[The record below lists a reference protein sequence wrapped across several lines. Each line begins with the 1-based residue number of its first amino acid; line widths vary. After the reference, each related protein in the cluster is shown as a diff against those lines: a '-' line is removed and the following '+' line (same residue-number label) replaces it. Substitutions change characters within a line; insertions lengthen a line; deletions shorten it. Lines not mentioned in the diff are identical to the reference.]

1 MSITKQATSGV
12 KWTSIS
18 TVCKAVL
25 QLAQLSVVAHYMTA
39 EALGIYALVQVCLA
53 FCQIFMDMGI
63 GNAIIH
69 QQNTSHK
76 HLSELFIINLAI
88 AALLSVSVYLA
99 APLLAL
105 FFEQSALTKYI
116 QLVSIVFVVFAF
128 SRIHLAQLQKQLAFS
143 SIAKVELSSAVVGF
157 SLVVGLTL
165 NDYGVEA
172 LIYGYISAALF
183 QTVLFWLVSEFRP
196 SVCMPK
202 SWSELKKYLS
212 FGAYQ
217 TGDSTVNYFNSQF
230 DLILVGKLLGA
241 EVLGGYALARQF
253 CFRPAMVINPVLTRV
268 AFPVMAKL
276 QSSDKL
282 TSVYCKLSNM
292 LAMLN
297 FPLYVALAVLAEPI
311 VHIVFGE
318 KWLHIVPMFQLMA
331 IWCLVRSVM
340 NPVGSLLMAVGKVK
354 LAFKWNSFL
363 LLLIPG
369 SIYIGSTFG
378 IYGVACALVLLQIC
392 LLPGHWYFL
401 LNKSI
406 GISAKDFFKSL
417 ALPLIAAII
426 SGFLAWMVAIE
437 LTDFVFFIKLT
448 IGLIIGG
455 ISYVLC
461 AYKLNPLFRNL
472 LKGNFSL
479 E

>member
-1 MSITKQATSGV
+1 
-12 KWTSIS
+12 
-18 TVCKAVL
+18 
-25 QLAQLSVVAHYMTA
+25 
-39 EALGIYALVQVCLA
+39 
-53 FCQIFMDMGI
+53 
-63 GNAIIH
+63 
-69 QQNTSHK
+69 
-76 HLSELFIINLAI
+76 
-88 AALLSVSVYLA
+88 
-99 APLLAL
+99 
-105 FFEQSALTKYI
+105 
-116 QLVSIVFVVFAF
+116 
-128 SRIHLAQLQKQLAFS
+128 
-143 SIAKVELSSAVVGF
+143 
-157 SLVVGLTL
+157 
-165 NDYGVEA
+165 
-172 LIYGYISAALF
+172 
-183 QTVLFWLVSEFRP
+183 
-196 SVCMPK
+196 
-202 SWSELKKYLS
+202 
-212 FGAYQ
+212 
-217 TGDSTVNYFNSQF
+217 
-230 DLILVGKLLGA
+230 
-241 EVLGGYALARQF
+241 
-253 CFRPAMVINPVLTRV
+253 
-268 AFPVMAKL
+268 MAKL

-417 ALPLIAAII
+417 AFPLIAAII